1 MQEFKLLESKG
12 SSTLRSSLK

>member
-12 SSTLRSSLK
+12 SSTLRSSLE